1 MIDFFIELFQT
12 QNHFLIL
19 AAGAMVGLI
28 HAFEPDHVS
37 AMSTQIMS
45 GKSSLTKKQS
55 LKNLTAISSWRG
67 MIWGFGHT
75 SSIIIIGVL
84 IAGLS
89 LNIGNEFFLGEE
101 FIVVINLGVN
111 FTKLP

>member
-1 MIDFFIELFQT
+1 MFDFFIELFQT

-28 HAFEPDHVS
+28 HAFEPDHIS
-37 AMSTQIMS
+37 AMSTQIVS

-55 LKNLTAISSWRG
+55 LRNLTAMSSWRG

-89 LNIGNEFFLGEE
+89 LTIGNEFFIGAEL
-101 FIVVINLGVN
+101 IV
-111 FTKLP
+111 

>member
-1 MIDFFIELFQT
+1 MFDFFIELFQT

-45 GKSSLTKKQS
+45 GKSKLTKKQS
-55 LKNLTAISSWRG
+55 LRNLTAISSWRG
-67 MIWGFGHT
+67 MVWGFGHT

-89 LNIGNEFFLGEE
+89 LTIGNEFFIGAEL
-101 FIVVINLGVN
+101 IVGVISLY
-111 FTKLP
+111 